1 MKVDR
6 ILRVN
11 ELLRRELGRLVERDV
26 APRMEALVTV
36 TRVSTS
42 PDLRQAR
49 VYVSVLG
56 GEEQR
61 HEALRLLL
69 GCRREMQSELGRRVR
84 LKYTPVLTFQLDR
97 SLEEADR
104 ILSIID
110 DLGLDEEDE

>member
-6 ILRVN
+6 MLRVN
-11 ELLRRELGRLVERDV
+11 ELLQRELGRLVERDV
-26 APRMEALVTV
+26 APRMEALVTL

-56 GEEQR
+56 GDEQR

-69 GCRREMQSELGRRVR
+69 ECRKAMQSELGRCVR
-84 LKYTPVLTFQLDR
+84 LKYTPVLTFHLDR
-97 SLEEADR
+97 TLEEADR
-104 ILSIID
+104 VLSIINELDLD
-110 DLGLDEEDE
+110 DEGE